1 MRRRDPHPAD
11 FNPNLARWRLASR
24 KAAID
29 LRYTGRPKPI
39 DPLWRDLVASLEN
52 YLRETTML
60 VDAVEMALGEGA
72 INGSI
77 ARVLRQRAQAVR
89 QARSGED

>member
-1 MRRRDPHPAD
+1 
-11 FNPNLARWRLASR
+11 
-24 KAAID
+24 
-29 LRYTGRPKPI
+29 LR
-39 DPLWRDLVASLEN
+39 RDLVVSLEN
-52 YLRETTML
+52 YLRETTMR

-77 ARVLRQRAQAVR
+77 AGVLRQRAQEVR